1 VIGIRLK
8 KLIIAIDGTAG
19 SGKSTTA
26 RLVAERLNYL
36 HIDTGAMYRA
46 AAFAVLKGK
55 IDPVDR
61 ASVEK
66 VVAESKIRL
75 QNTNGTEVLLNDHP
89 VTDEIRKSEVTAI
102 VSQISSYPMVRQRMV
117 EEQRAIGR
125 NGGVVLEGRD
135 IGTVVFPHADIKFF
149 FVADVEERAR
159 RRCKE
164 LAERGEPADFEKILN
179 DIKARDHSDSTRAV
193 SPLKKAADAI
203 TIDTSSISI
212 HEQVEEVIRIVRK
225 KEKER
230 TSVKG

>member
-46 AAFAVLKGK
+46 AAFAVLKAK
-55 IDPVDR
+55 VDPVDR
-61 ASVEK
+61 ARVEK

-89 VTDEIRKSEVTAI
+89 VTDEIRKGEVTAI

-164 LAERGEPADFEKILN
+164 LVERGEPADFDTILN

-193 SPLKKAADAI
+193 SPLKKASDAI

-212 HEQVEEVIRIVRK
+212 DEQVEEVIRNVRK
-225 KEKER
+225 KETER
-230 TSVKG
+230 TSMKG